1 MKEKILKI
9 LKITVIVIAS
19 LLIINYGIFLYGV
32 FKNNLKFSSVSALKR
47 TNFSVENLM
56 NYDYREPSGLNYKNK
71 KSIIIFG
78 CGYAEGVDLNDNQT
92 FEKKLSDYLK
102 VPVYNRG
109 IGAGFIQHAILQVQS
124 GKIDDI
130 IKNSSTVIYII
141 ANKIDFIR
149 LKTYPSNLFDPQFV
163 YSKELYPVLQDKDDN
178 LVFIN
183 SKFPSVSG
191 NIFSRLITKVFY
203 KNFYEKIYSDLEE
216 LTIIHLEKLNEE
228 LKKLNPN
235 IKLVV
240 LMYCDLYKDMNKLN
254 NDLERE
260 GITVLY
266 VTSLSKLA
274 QDELLSDEYQTKK
287 YKHPNEKVWN
297 LLTPAIAKELK
308 KL

>member
-9 LKITVIVIAS
+9 FKITVIIIAI
-19 LLIINYGIFLYGV
+19 LLIINYGIFSYGV
-32 FKNNLKFSSVSALKR
+32 FKNPLKFSSVSALKR
-47 TNFSVENLM
+47 KNFSVENLM
-56 NYDYREPSGLNYKNK
+56 NEDYREPSGLNYKNK
-71 KSIIIFG
+71 KSIIVFG
-78 CGYAEGVDLNDNQT
+78 CGYAEGVDLNDDQT

-109 IGAGFIQHAILQVQS
+109 FGAGFIQHAILQVQS

-130 IKNSSTVIYII
+130 IKNSSTAIYII
-141 ANKIDFIR
+141 ANKKDFIR

-163 YSKELYPVLQDKDDN
+163 YSKELYPVFKDKDDD
-178 LVFIN
+178 LVLIN

-240 LMYCDLYKDMNKLN
+240 LMYCESGDMKQFNKALKKG
-254 NDLERE
+254 

-266 VTSLSKLA
+266 VTELTELPMN
-274 QDELLSDEYQTKK
+274 ELLSDEYQTKQ